1 MTYTPLSLLGI
12 RCYIMAATATARAP
26 PHWHRRYSGGSRRLR
41 GGRSASSRVY
51 AEEVIAKLEQLKS
64 AFDVFEYGALSY
76 EDGSISHPLYAV
88 KTKEWTPD
96 KPCVLVTGGVHGYET
111 SGVQGALLFL
121 TGGHAAAYAAKGVNI
136 LVAPCV
142 SPWGYEHIQRWN
154 PEAGDPNRSFLSRD
168 DAAACGSQEAAN
180 LARLLQSCDLGPG
193 GAWAARGPARDHGH
207 RRNRVPRRQG
217 RARPEE
223 SEPGTIPTGSTS
235 AATRRTLRLP
245 SSARSSRA

>member
-1 MTYTPLSLLGI
+1 MTYIPRFRFLGI
-12 RCYIMAATATARAP
+12 RCYIMAATATARAY
-26 PHWHRRYSGGSRRLR
+26 HIGTAGTKWGLKEITQWRSERVKSR
-41 GGRSASSRVY
+41 SY
-51 AEEVIAKLEQLKS
+51 AEEVIEKLEQLKS

-76 EDGSISHPLYAV
+76 EDGSIGHPLYAV

-121 TGGHAAAYAAKGVNI
+121 TGVTPPRTLPRVNI

-154 PEAGDPNRSFLSRD
+154 LEAVTEPLLLSCG

-180 LARLLQSCDLGPG
+180 P
-193 GAWAARGPARDHGH
+193 
-207 RRNRVPRRQG
+207 
-217 RARPEE
+217 
-223 SEPGTIPTGSTS
+223 
-235 AATRRTLRLP
+235 
-245 SSARSSRA
+245 